1 MYHSYNFS
9 PFYDIIFLRKE
20 VLIMDN
26 FQIAHDLAV
35 AKAVKEGSGSKE
47 ILDLYHT
54 YNDEFLTLLSK
65 EPVKVGKA
73 TATEYPSA
81 K

>member
-1 MYHSYNFS
+1 
-9 PFYDIIFLRKE
+9 
-20 VLIMDN
+20 MDN

-35 AKAVKEGSGSKE
+35 AKAVKEGSGAKE
-47 ILDLYHT
+47 ILKLYHT

-73 TATEYPSA
+73 TAIECPST
-81 K
+81 KQLSGVLYVISFT

>member
-1 MYHSYNFS
+1 
-9 PFYDIIFLRKE
+9 
-20 VLIMDN
+20 MDN

-54 YNDEFLTLLSK
+54 YNDEFLALLRK

-73 TATEYPSA
+73 TATKYPSA

>member
-1 MYHSYNFS
+1 
-9 PFYDIIFLRKE
+9 
-20 VLIMDN
+20 MDN
-26 FQIAHDLAV
+26 FQIAHDLAI

-47 ILDLYHT
+47 ILDLYT

>member
-1 MYHSYNFS
+1 
-9 PFYDIIFLRKE
+9 
-20 VLIMDN
+20 MDN

-47 ILDLYHT
+47 ILKLYHE

-73 TATEYPSA
+73 TATEYPLVR
-81 K
+81 

>member
-1 MYHSYNFS
+1 
-9 PFYDIIFLRKE
+9 
-20 VLIMDN
+20 MDN
-26 FQIAHDLAV
+26 FQIVHDLAV
-35 AKAVKEGSGSKE
+35 AKAVKEGSDANE